1 MREVLQVRLEQ
12 WGFPVRTAPTVQRAR
27 ELVASFCP
35 HVVIS
40 DLVLPDATGLALLEA
55 LRGEDA
61 SRTVLL
67 ITAYG
72 TIDTAVQA
80 IKLGAA
86 DFLTKPLDYVALRR
100 RLEHIEAALV
110 AAASTRS
117 GDRPGDGAPD
127 DTRHTDTAPHTPE
140 AATLPAGSAHPA
152 LDPSAT
158 DPSIADG
165 SAGGVGRSE
174 AWRRLQE
181 RVLIAARSTAPVL
194 IVGESGSGKELVAR
208 TIHERS
214 QRSARPFV
222 PINTAAVPENL
233 VEGEFFGYERGAFT
247 GANQARAGLFE
258 QAHGGT
264 LFLDEVTEMPLQLQ
278 PKLLRV
284 LEDGRVRRLGG
295 RAEMSCDVRLVSATN
310 RDPLHAADAGRFRR
324 DLLYR
329 LDVLRIEVPP
339 LRDRKDDI
347 PLLARHFLEEC
358 AARYGRAA
366 PSLSSD
372 ALERLLAH
380 DWPGNVREL
389 RNVMERVF
397 ASEHGAT
404 LTAAALDAHWDGP
417 YGGAAATAPQPF
429 GIVIPHG
436 VTAADA
442 ERILILETLKATGN
456 NKAETARKLG
466 LDVKTV
472 RNKLKSFES
481 GGADE

>member
-12 WGFPVRTAPTVQRAR
+12 WGFPVRTASTVQRAR
-27 ELVASFCP
+27 DLVASFEP

-86 DFLTKPLDYVALRR
+86 DFLTKPLDYVALRK
-100 RLEHIEAALV
+100 RLEHMDQALTTEPPGPD
-110 AAASTRS
+110 APRPQGESALASER
-117 GDRPGDGAPD
+117 
-127 DTRHTDTAPHTPE
+127 
-140 AATLPAGSAHPA
+140 AHQRG
-152 LDPSAT
+152 T
-158 DPSIADG
+158 
-165 SAGGVGRSE
+165 VGRSD
-174 AWRRLQE
+174 AWRRLQAQLD
-181 RVLIAARSTAPVL
+181 VAARSTAPVL
-194 IVGESGSGKELVAR
+194 VVGESGSGKELVAR

-214 QRSARPFV
+214 LRRSRPFV
-222 PINTAAVPENL
+222 PINAAAVPENL

-247 GANQARAGLFE
+247 GANQARPGLFE
-258 QAHGGT
+258 QAHAGT

-295 RAEMSCDVRLVSATN
+295 RAEMICDVRVVSATN
-310 RDPLHAADAGRFRR
+310 RDPVHAADAGRFRH

-329 LDVLRIEVPP
+329 LDVLRVEVPA
-339 LRDRKDDI
+339 LRERKEDI
-347 PLLARHFLEEC
+347 PLLATHFLEEC
-358 AARYGRAA
+358 ERRDGRPAPTLA
-366 PSLSSD
+366 PS
-372 ALERLLAH
+372 AVERLLVH

-397 ASEHGAT
+397 ASGRDET
-404 LTAAALDAHWDGP
+404 LTAEALDLHWNGP
-417 YGGAAATAPQPF
+417 NGQSTASEPRPF

-436 VTAADA
+436 VTAAEA

-472 RNKLKSFES
+472 RNKLKAFEPW
-481 GGADE
+481 GADE

>member
-295 RAEMSCDVRLVSATN
+295 RAEMSCDVRLVAATN
-310 RDPLHAADAGRFRR
+310 RDPLGAVAEGRLRQ
-324 DLLYR
+324 DLFYR
-329 LDVLRIEVPP
+329 LDVLRVEVPP
-339 LRDRKDDI
+339 LRARKEDV
-347 PLLARHFLEEC
+347 PLLATHFLEEC
-358 AARYGRAA
+358 QRRYGQPA
-366 PSLSSD
+366 PRIAED
-372 ALERLLAH
+372 AMQRLVEH
-380 DWPGNVREL
+380 SWPGNVREL

-397 ASEHGAT
+397 VAVRAET
-404 LTAAALDAHWDGP
+404 LTAEELQKQWLGLT
-417 YGGAAATAPQPF
+417 GAEPTAEAVPV

-436 VTAADA
+436 LTAAEA

-456 NKAETARKLG
+456 NKAEAARRLG
-466 LDVKTV
+466 LDVKTI
-472 RNKLKSFES
+472 RNKLKAFEPEEP
-481 GGADE
+481 AE